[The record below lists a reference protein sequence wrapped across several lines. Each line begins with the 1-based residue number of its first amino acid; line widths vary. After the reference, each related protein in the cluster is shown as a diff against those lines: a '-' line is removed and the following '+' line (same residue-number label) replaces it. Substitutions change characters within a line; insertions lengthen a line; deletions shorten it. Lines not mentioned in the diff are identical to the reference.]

1 MLCKSLEEMKIEY
14 RPIDN
19 YSGGAGFEKDNLEQ
33 LEIRQWKWVLPR
45 REQNSSPYLG
55 TWKCSFFSDD
65 RTRRYLFGYVL
76 VFEKIETIRAFI
88 HLFDRNLDFGWQR
101 QELESEHFDVEC
113 AKKWCETTAQE
124 ILNQIEIQRQKFDE
138 LVRIT

>member
-1 MLCKSLEEMKIEY
+1 MKIEY
-14 RPIDN
+14 HSIDN
-19 YSGGAGFEKDNLEQ
+19 YSGGADFEKDNLEQ

-45 REQNSSPYLG
+45 REQNSSSYLG

-76 VFEKIETIRAFI
+76 VFEKIETIPAFI
-88 HLFDRNLDFGWQR
+88 HFFDRNLDFGWQR

-124 ILNQIEIQRQKFDE
+124 ILNQIEIQRQKFDG